1 MDLLV
6 ERDNQQPNFGDM
18 LFVNGVAPVTE
29 NFTESVAQRVFITLR
44 TFEGEWYLNTT
55 VGVPYLERILG
66 QKVEKSVVDRI
77 LQEKILGVDGVADIV
92 SFTSQFL
99 PKRGY
104 ECKFTLRTT
113 EGGTFADTF
122 SVIS

>member
-18 LFVNGVAPVTE
+18 LFVNGTAPVTE
-29 NFTESVAQRVFITLR
+29 DFTESVAQRVFITLR

-77 LQEKILGVDGVADIV
+77 LQEKILGVDGVVDIV
-92 SFTSQFL
+92 AFTSQFL
-99 PKRGY
+99 PRRGY

-113 EGGTFADTF
+113 EGETFADTF
-122 SVIS
+122 GVIS